1 MNKFIVFEG
10 LDGSGKTTQLK
21 LLGNSLKKIKKDFF
35 LTREPGGTHISEMI
49 RDILVQKNINEISP
63 NTELLLIYAARY
75 EHIKNKILPNLK
87 KRIVICDR
95 FYYSTFCYQIFA
107 NKIPQARLNYLHK
120 YFGFNLYPDL
130 NIFINIDSK
139 TSIKRSLK
147 VKKLENRFEKKSK
160 NFHKIVQVAFEN
172 ISKKKKVVEFNGNE
186 SERDLHKKIIDYLNN
201 KKFFNFQLPYSL
213 G

>member
-1 MNKFIVFEG
+1 
-10 LDGSGKTTQLK
+10 
-21 LLGNSLKKIKKDFF
+21 
-35 LTREPGGTHISEMI
+35 MI
-49 RDILVQKNINEISP
+49 RNILVQKNINEISP

-130 NIFINIDSK
+130 NIFINLDSK

-147 VKKLENRFEKKSK
+147 VKKLENRFETKSR
-160 NFHKIVQVAFEN
+160 NFHKIVQVAFES

-201 KKFFNFQLPYSL
+201 KKFFNFLLPYSL

>member
-35 LTREPGGTHISEMI
+35 LTREPGGTNLSEMI
-49 RDILVQKNINEISP
+49 RNILVQKNINEISP

-139 TSIKRSLK
+139 TSIKRSLN
-147 VKKLENRFEKKSK
+147 VKKLENRFEKKSR
-160 NFHKIVQVAFEN
+160 NFHKIVQVAFES

-201 KKFFNFQLPYSL
+201 KKFFNFLLPYSL

>member
-35 LTREPGGTHISEMI
+35 LTREPGGTHFSEMI
-49 RDILVQKNINEISP
+49 RNILVQKNINEISP

-95 FYYSTFCYQIFA
+95 FYYSTFCSIYS
-107 NKIPQARLNYLHK
+107 NYCSGCLTFFFF
-120 YFGFNLYPDL
+120 FGIWGSTFSIWIWL
-130 NIFINIDSK
+130 NILLEARESLTKLNSQILTIPIVCISALSFLFRE
-139 TSIKRSLK
+139 SILT
-147 VKKLENRFEKKSK
+147 
-160 NFHKIVQVAFEN
+160 IVAC
-172 ISKKKKVVEFNGNE
+172 S
-186 SERDLHKKIIDYLNN
+186 
-201 KKFFNFQLPYSL
+201 
-213 G
+213 

>member
-35 LTREPGGTHISEMI
+35 LTREPGGTNISEMI
-49 RDILVQKNINEISP
+49 RNILVQKNINEISP

-201 KKFFNFQLPYSL
+201 KKFFNFLLPYSL